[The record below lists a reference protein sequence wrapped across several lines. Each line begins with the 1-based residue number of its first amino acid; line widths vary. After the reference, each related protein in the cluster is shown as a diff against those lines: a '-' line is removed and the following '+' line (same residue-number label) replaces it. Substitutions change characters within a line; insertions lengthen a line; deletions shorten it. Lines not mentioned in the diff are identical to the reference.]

1 MAKPKSSEDDLIT
14 NIISGIDDVKGI
26 DINLFD
32 LRDIDNMASN
42 YFIICTGRSNTHVN
56 AIVSSV
62 KKKVSKVLKEKPY
75 NFEGNN
81 NCEWVLLDYVNVVV
95 HVFQKKI
102 REYYNIEG
110 LWGDAKNIKI
120 ASNY

>member
-32 LRDIDNMASN
+32 LRDIDNMATN

-75 NFEGNN
+75 NSEGNN